1 MSFLKLITLEP
12 AAFLNELGVNF
23 VNGASIQLDLL
34 IWKIC
39 HLELNYT
46 EEICAN
52 LTNEGV
58 YWVYYRETTWKL
70 FRNWWPC
77 AALIN
82 NIAAQGSTNADLD
95 KPDSKWG
102 FWKTEFCIIHE
113 KLL

>member
-1 MSFLKLITLEP
+1 MWMSFLKLITLEP
-12 AAFLNELGVNF
+12 AVFLNELGINF

-58 YWVYYRETTWKL
+58 Y
-70 FRNWWPC
+70 
-77 AALIN
+77 
-82 NIAAQGSTNADLD
+82 
-95 KPDSKWG
+95 
-102 FWKTEFCIIHE
+102 
-113 KLL
+113 